1 MTTKNNGGPAFPC
14 EGGHNFVVGNEIR
27 RTLPSNGMSL
37 RDYLAAHASDADIQE
52 IMKDNVSD
60 EYLDAERK
68 YIDALGKSKYLMPPF
83 SVEKTYKITRQQAR
97 YIHADAMLAARE
109 AQE

>member
-14 EGGHNFVVGNEIR
+14 EGGHKFVVGNEIR
-27 RTLPSNGMSL
+27 RTLPSNGMTM
-37 RDYLAAHASDADIQE
+37 RDYFAAHASDADIQE
-52 IMKDNVSD
+52 IMKENVSD

-68 YIDALGKSKYLMPPF
+68 YIDALSKSKYPMPPF
-83 SVEKTYKITRQQAR
+83 IVETTYKITRQQAR